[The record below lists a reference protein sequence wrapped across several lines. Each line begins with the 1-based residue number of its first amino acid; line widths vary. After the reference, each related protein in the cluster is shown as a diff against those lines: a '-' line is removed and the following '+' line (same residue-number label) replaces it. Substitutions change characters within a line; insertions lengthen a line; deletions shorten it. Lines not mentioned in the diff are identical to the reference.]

1 MGTYQEE
8 YLWSPVFITTELHHG
23 LVWSYPWTWSAQKS
37 SGFTADEL
45 MVQVLGIV
53 SSGQD
58 TIEKALALRP
68 DLILMD
74 IRLLGPMDGI
84 EAAGRIRG

>member
-1 MGTYQEE
+1 
-8 YLWSPVFITTELHHG
+8 
-23 LVWSYPWTWSAQKS
+23 
-37 SGFTADEL
+37 